1 MRQAM
6 LVAVAAV
13 LATTGIVAAQPPTVS
28 DIALCNQEAAAATG
42 GSALP
47 RMPEPRPG
55 LESTHDPAA
64 REGVPA
70 PRESSP
76 SVVTA
81 RATREPERRTET
93 GSTGTIVTDA
103 PDPWLEGMAAE
114 KLDDPA
120 YRTAYRDCM
129 QRQLDRPR
137 R

>member
-6 LVAVAAV
+6 LVAAAAMF
-13 LATTGIVAAQPPTVS
+13 ATTGVAQAQQPTVS
-28 DIALCNQEAAAATG
+28 DFALCNQEAEAATG

-47 RMPEPRPG
+47 RIPGPRPG
-55 LESTHDPAA
+55 LETMREPAA

-70 PRESSP
+70 ARESGP
-76 SVVTA
+76 PPVTPPP
-81 RATREPERRTET
+81 ATRDPERRTET
-93 GSTGTIVTDA
+93 DPTGKIITRA

-120 YRTAYRDCM
+120 YRIAYRECM
-129 QRQLDRPR
+129 QRQLGR